1 MRPAEE
7 IETVFKKAQIQPD
20 AGQKQR
26 IWGDAADALQKQQI
40 AIQPRHSIWRQIMN
54 NKLSR
59 FSAAAATVLVIISVM
74 QWHEPI
80 VAASTVYAA
89 AVETLKQARTFSC
102 TESFTAGYQDEEK
115 EGTYLLKQQF
125 LFKEPD
131 LKRHVTLTSPWPR
144 YVGEVSISNFAKRQR
159 LILRPAEKTA
169 RLYSIKTDY
178 TIDNRTGQLKL
189 TQLNTDLRD
198 RLLELTQ
205 GTIKDLGRVDLDGQ
219 NVRKLESNKGERVT
233 SMWIDPRTGY
243 PVQIEHRWTHGRR
256 KPVLYSS
263 IQIDSPVDEQL
274 FSLDPPEDYRF
285 TVDESAWPEEQEK
298 MGAKLMHLIKLILYY
313 ANKHNDQYPGSLKD
327 LVASE
332 FITDEALEV
341 VLARPGDLH
350 AEPVIQYRKPNTEAE
365 DWGQELVL
373 YEIRKEGSGGGM
385 VVVSLMATVRLLL
398 IPIGLLIFYGEQA
411 PIFRIGK
418 DLCLVLDSGLC

>member
-7 IETVFKKAQIQPD
+7 IETVFEKAQIQPD
-20 AGQKQR
+20 SDQKQR
-26 IWGDAADALQKQQI
+26 ILGDAADALQKQQI
-40 AIQPRHSIWRQIMN
+40 LIQPRHSIWRQIMK
-54 NKLSR
+54 NKLSW
-59 FSAAAATVLVIISVM
+59 FSVAAATVLVIIGLM

-80 VAASTVYAA
+80 VAASTAYAA

-102 TESFTAGYQDEEK
+102 IESFTAGYQDEEK

-159 LILRPAEKTA
+159 LVLRPAEKTA
-169 RLYSIKTDY
+169 RLYSIETDY

-189 TQLNTDLRD
+189 TQLSTDLRD
-198 RLLELTQ
+198 RLLKLTQ
-205 GTIKDLGRVDLDGQ
+205 GTVKDFGRVDLDGQ
-219 NVRKLESNKGERVT
+219 KLRKLESYKGERVT

-263 IQIDSPVDEQL
+263 IQIDTPVDEQL

-285 TVDESAWPEEQEK
+285 TMDQSAWPEEKEK
-298 MGAKLMHLIKLILYY
+298 MGAKIMHLIKLILYY
-313 ANKHNDQYPGSLKD
+313 ANKHDDQYPETLKD
-327 LVASE
+327 LVDSE
-332 FITDEALEV
+332 YITDEALKV
-341 VLARPGDLH
+341 VLARPDDLH
-350 AEPVIQYRKPNTEAE
+350 AGPVIQYRKPNTEAKE
-365 DWGQELVL
+365 WGKELVL
-373 YEIRKEGSGGGM
+373 YEIYQEGSAGGIVAGFLDGHSEI
-385 VVVSLMATVRLLL
+385 VDDPNRL
-398 IPIGLLIFYGEQA
+398 GEFLQ
-411 PIFRIGK
+411 
-418 DLCLVLDSGLC
+418 